1 MEQYINYPDKQH
13 TVIELN
19 NINKNINKLDRI
31 IENTEDSNS
40 CIDYIKKKKY
50 EILFVIII
58 TLLILLLY
66 SSLHLLISYN

>member
-1 MEQYINYPDKQH
+1 MEQYINYPHKQH

-19 NINKNINKLDRI
+19 NINKNLNKLDRI

-40 CIDYIKKKKY
+40 CINYIKKKKY

-58 TLLILLLY
+58 TLLNI
-66 SSLHLLISYN
+66 LISYIISIS

>member
-1 MEQYINYPDKQH
+1 MEQYINYPHKQH

-50 EILFVIII
+50 EILFIII
-58 TLLILLLY
+58 LTLLILLLY
-66 SSLHLLISYN
+66 SAFHLLISYN

>member
-1 MEQYINYPDKQH
+1 MGLYISDPHKQQ

-19 NINKNINKLDRI
+19 NINKNLNKLDRI

-40 CIDYIKKKKY
+40 CINYIKKKKY

-58 TLLILLLY
+58 TLLNI
-66 SSLHLLISYN
+66 LISYIISIS